1 MFKDVKLFVVN
12 KDLNKT
18 QSKIVLKRFKEHGGH
33 IVKSKSDATH
43 ILVKVPTDKNHI
55 DPNWISDSIINGKL
69 IHIQNTTKPIPSSSN
84 QEPIHIESSDT
95 DLDGV
100 QSISSDTDSD
110 IFNPNEDFYSINK
123 VDKKRKLESD
133 PKNVKNIE
141 SDPNYVQNIESD
153 PRSKIIKRRKNDF
166 SVAKFIEQFAES
178 KPTSNEE
185 MEKPKHNQIIL
196 MELDRLLKRYTA
208 EGDQWRVKAYKTA
221 INIIRSLPNQ
231 IKSGAEAY
239 KIKGIGKKIAEK
251 IQEILDTGTLR
262 KNQNEPE
269 SVPVLIEFTKIYG
282 VGPAQA
288 QAWYR
293 EGMRTIDDIKHRND
307 LTHAQTLGLEYF
319 DDLNCRIPREEV
331 GEIGKLVDQMIK
343 EKYPSVTTIIG
354 GSYRRG
360 KKDCGDIDILMYST
374 KPKSENVLKHIIEYL
389 EHKGLITH
397 VLVSSDSILRGIC
410 CLNNGKQRRIDLLW
424 IKKEELGAALIYFTG
439 NDIFN
444 RKLRFLAKKKGLSL
458 NHHGLYKDVVRIKGK
473 KSIKGERIA
482 GESEEEIF
490 QILGVPYKPP
500 TERNL
505 E

>member
-18 QSKIVLKRFKEHGGH
+18 QSKIVLKRFMRIIK
-33 IVKSKSDATH
+33 ILDSKNT
-43 ILVKVPTDKNHI
+43 
-55 DPNWISDSIINGKL
+55 NGKL

-141 SDPNYVQNIESD
+141 SDP
-153 PRSKIIKRRKNDF
+153 RSKIIKRRKNDF
-166 SVAKFIEQFAES
+166 SVTKFIEQFAES

-251 IQEILDTGTLR
+251 EILDTGTLR

-293 EGMRTIDDIKHRND
+293 EGMRTIDDIKHRKD

-319 DDLNCRIPREEV
+319 DNSKGRSGRDWKAVIRSFNQFS
-331 GEIGKLVDQMIK
+331 VDQMIK

-354 GSYRRG
+354 GSYRRV
-360 KKDCGDIDILMYST
+360 YST

-490 QILGVPYKPP
+490 QILGILIY
-500 TERNL
+500 
-505 E
+505 